1 MNFSSIL
8 VPVSGSPTDERTVN
22 LACETLKP
30 SGGRL
35 FIMYIIQINRHLP
48 IDAAL
53 PSEVVKGDNILKS
66 MEKLSEKF
74 KHEVKAELIQAREVG
89 YAIVQEATRRK
100 VDVIAMSVPDSK
112 KFGRF
117 ELEKTVTYVLKNAE
131 CNVLLWHDQTTKK

>member
-8 VPVSGSPTDERTVN
+8 VPVSGSPSDERTVN

-48 IDAAL
+48 IDSAL
-53 PSEVVKGDNILKS
+53 PSEVLKGDNILKS

-100 VDVIAMSVPDSK
+100 VDVIAMSIPDLK

-131 CNVLLWHDQTTKK
+131 CNVLLWHDQTTKN

>member
-8 VPVSGSPTDERTVN
+8 VPVSGSPSDERTVN

-48 IDAAL
+48 IDSAL
-53 PSEVVKGDNILKS
+53 PSEVLKGDNILKS

-74 KHEVKAELIQAREVG
+74 NHEVKAELKQAREGG

-100 VDVIAMSVPDSK
+100 VDVIAMSIPDLK

>member
-8 VPVSGSPTDERTVN
+8 VPVSGSPSDEHTVN

-48 IDAAL
+48 IDSAL
-53 PSEVVKGDNILKS
+53 PSEVLKGDNILKS

-100 VDVIAMSVPDSK
+100 VDVIAMSIPDLK

>member
-8 VPVSGSPTDERTVN
+8 VPVSGSPSDERTVN

-35 FIMYIIQINRHLP
+35 FIMYIFQIYRHLP
-48 IDAAL
+48 IDSAL
-53 PSEVVKGDNILKS
+53 PSEVLKGDNILKS

-100 VDVIAMSVPDSK
+100 VDVIAMSIPELK
-112 KFGRF
+112 QFARF

-131 CNVLLWHDQTTKK
+131 CNVLLWHDQTTKN

>member
-8 VPVSGSPTDERTVN
+8 VPVSGSPSDENTVN

-30 SGGRL
+30 SGGHL

-48 IDAAL
+48 IDSAL
-53 PSEVVKGDNILKS
+53 PSEVLKGDNILKS

-74 KHEVKAELIQAREVG
+74 NHEVKAELIQAREVG

-100 VDVIAMSVPDSK
+100 VDVIAMSIPDLK

>member
-8 VPVSGSPTDERTVN
+8 VPVSGSPSDERTVN

-48 IDAAL
+48 IDSAL
-53 PSEVVKGDNILKS
+53 PSEVLKGDNILKS

-100 VDVIAMSVPDSK
+100 VDVIAMSIPDLK

>member
-8 VPVSGSPTDERTVN
+8 VPVSGSPSDERTVN

-30 SGGRL
+30 SGGHL

-48 IDAAL
+48 IDSAL
-53 PSEVVKGDNILKS
+53 PSEVLKGDNILKS

-100 VDVIAMSVPDSK
+100 VDVIAMSIPDLK

>member
-35 FIMYIIQINRHLP
+35 FIMFIIQIKRHLP

-131 CNVLLWHDQTTKK
+131 CNVLLWHDQTTKN

>member
-8 VPVSGSPTDERTVN
+8 VPVSGSPSDERTVN

-48 IDAAL
+48 IDSAL
-53 PSEVVKGDNILKS
+53 PSEVLKGDNILKS

-100 VDVIAMSVPDSK
+100 VDVIAMSIPELK
-112 KFGRF
+112 QFGRF

-131 CNVLLWHDQTTKK
+131 CNVLLWHDQTTKN